1 MGIVERVAVRALI
14 FRLEQDPSGLMVRT
28 KRGLRG
34 QRGGWETTGNNGYPV
49 IPREY
54 RLDQHERVND
64 SKNDPRDIMTA
75 TARDSVSAGVRSSA
89 ALVHSRLQRLAGRL
103 G

>member
-28 KRGLRG
+28 KRGRRG
-34 QRGGWETTGNNGYPV
+34 EGSGETAGNNGYPV

-54 RLDQHERVND
+54 RLDQRERVND

-75 TARDSVSAGVRSSA
+75 TAGDSVSAGVRSSA